1 MENSEKKLQAEKT
14 YSPKM
19 IKEANKLIYDYF
31 RRHNKE
37 RVKKYCK
44 TRQTS
49 HYHGV
54 AGGFFVSFEFDYQK
68 PVFPKETSF
77 TDDLGADSMLM
88 VDFIMSCVQEFGKT
102 VPAEDAMRIKT
113 VADFYDVF
121 ERYWFN
127 K

>member
-1 MENSEKKLQAEKT
+1 MGNSEKKLQAEKT

-19 IKEANKLIYDYF
+19 IKEAKELIYDYF
-31 RRHNKE
+31 SRYDRE
-37 RVKKYCK
+37 RVEKYCK
-44 TRQTS
+44 IRVESGYYPTG
-49 HYHGV
+49 GV
-54 AGGFFVSFEFDYQK
+54 LVVKKFKYQK
-68 PVFPKETSF
+68 PVIPKETSF

-121 ERYWFN
+121 ERYWF
-127 K
+127 KK

>member
-1 MENSEKKLQAEKT
+1 MGNSEKKLQAEKT

-77 TDDLGADSMLM
+77 TDDLGGGFYANGRFYYVL
-88 VDFIMSCVQEFGKT
+88 CT
-102 VPAEDAMRIKT
+102 RI
-113 VADFYDVF
+113 
-121 ERYWFN
+121 W
-127 K
+127 